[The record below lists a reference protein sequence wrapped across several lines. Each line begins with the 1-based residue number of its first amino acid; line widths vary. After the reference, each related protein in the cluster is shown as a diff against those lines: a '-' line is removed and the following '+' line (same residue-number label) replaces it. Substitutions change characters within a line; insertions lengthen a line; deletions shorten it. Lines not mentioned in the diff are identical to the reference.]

1 MAKEEFEVL
10 KSTDLSAEDKWNI
23 LYNYIDFNARLMC
36 LQALARRDD
45 KKAYSDCVSSAASLK
60 TIRDIM
66 KDDKALIL
74 AMAEM
79 QDPKNEVIRSFPMPY
94 DFE

>member
-23 LYNYIDFNARLMC
+23 LYNYLDFNARLMS
-36 LQALARRDD
+36 LNAMIKRDN
-45 KKAYSDCVSSAASLK
+45 KKAYYENVSSAATLK
-60 TIRDIM
+60 SIRDIM
-66 KDDKALIL
+66 SDDEILIR

-79 QDPKNEVIRSFPMPY
+79 QDPKNEVIRNFPMPY
-94 DFE
+94 DT